1 MSASVEGAGWP
12 VRVSDGGTAQR
23 RATCFVETEGI
34 MLVFDDDE
42 TRLFFAYAGMSIAGE
57 PSGGVRGI
65 LIPDQAT
72 RHRIAFDDRALSSAL
87 KAQTGFGRA
96 RRQRSF
102 AAFGKLAGWIAGAAA
117 SLMVVVLLLVPIFAD
132 WIARTV
138 PAEFERKF
146 GARIA
151 STIATQIAEKN
162 EPNICVGTPGR
173 RALESVVTEFS
184 RRANA
189 PHPIQLWIVRAN
201 IENAFALPGG
211 QIMIFSGL
219 IDFTDTADELA
230 GVLAHE
236 IAHVERRDPVR
247 GMARSVAIGALA
259 GLVFGDPIFF
269 STLGAF
275 TALWLG
281 VTHSRDV
288 EEATDRRA
296 HALMAAA
303 GIDPSALGRFFIKL
317 DAKERTIGGGLLAH
331 LSTHPESAARA
342 RWSAAADKPLQP
354 RPSMTEAEWRFFKGS
369 CGATPSVRR

>member
-23 RATCFVETEGI
+23 FATCFVETEGI
-34 MLVFDDDE
+34 TLVFDDE

-65 LIPDQAT
+65 LIPDQT
-72 RHRIAFDDRALSSAL
+72 SRYRVAFDDRALSSTL
-87 KAQTGFGRA
+87 KAQSGFGRA
-96 RRQRSF
+96 RRQRSY
-102 AAFGKLAGWIAGAAA
+102 AAFGKLAGWIVGAAA
-117 SLMVVVLLLVPIFAD
+117 SLTIVVVLLVPIFAD

-138 PAEFERKF
+138 PAVFEREF
-146 GARIA
+146 GARVA
-151 STIATQIAEKN
+151 STVATQLVEKN
-162 EPNICVGTPGR
+162 EPDICIGTAGR
-173 RALESVVTEFS
+173 RALESVVTEFAG
-184 RRANA
+184 RAGA
-189 PHPIQLWIVRAN
+189 PHPIQLWVVPAN
-201 IENAFALPGG
+201 VENAFALPGG

-281 VTHSRDV
+281 VTHSREV

-296 HALMAAA
+296 HEILAAA
-303 GIDPSALGRFFIKL
+303 GIDPSALGRFFVKL
-317 DAKERTIGGGLLAH
+317 DTKEKKIGGGLLAH
-331 LSTHPESAARA
+331 LSTHPESATRA
-342 RWSAAADKPLQP
+342 QWAAAADKPLVP
-354 RPSMTEAEWRFFKGS
+354 RPSMTESEWRSLKAS
-369 CGATPSVRR
+369 CGAKPSVRR